1 MARKSLVEREKL
13 KIKLVTNSLTKER
26 NLKRPKEQLQHSK
39 REWRHKESFK
49 NYQGGPIQIEL
60 LGDVH

>member
-13 KIKLVTNSLTKER
+13 KIKLVSKFADKER